1 MEDIDFDLEAV
12 AVDHDHCHRCGIEL
26 GTREFHGR
34 DRAYCPECNV
44 AFTRK
49 PVPAVHVVVHD
60 GENVLL
66 LDEPIPQHEGIWSL
80 PGGYAEHD
88 EPPEETGLRELEEET
103 GLRADPAD
111 LTYVT
116 TIHVEFPHVA
126 FYFLTYA
133 LDRADATGDLIPEFE
148 DGNVAFHPIDEVRA
162 AAGDRIRENDVERID
177 LALDA

>member
-1 MEDIDFDLEAV
+1 MDDVDFDLAAV
-12 AVDHDHCHRCGIEL
+12 AAEHDYCHRCGAEL
-26 GTREFHGR
+26 GTREFQGR
-34 DRAYCPECNV
+34 DRAHCPDCNV

-60 GENVLL
+60 GDEVLL

-80 PGGYAEHD
+80 PGGYTEYD
-88 EPPEETGLRELEEET
+88 EGPKVAGLRELEEET

-116 TIHVEFPHVA
+116 TIHAEFPHVA

-133 LDRADATGDLIPEFE
+133 LDRADAVGDLTSEFE
-148 DGNVAFHPIDEVRA
+148 DGGVAFHPVEEVRA
-162 AAGDRIRENDVERID
+162 AAGDRIRENDLERIE